1 MERVRLSNPKGLSSL
16 RLSDLQSPMEGRINM
31 GYNGKGT
38 LYSTSTIEHLLNA
51 VISANDIAMS
61 KTDIVPTFID
71 LVVYWRRQTSKL

>member
-1 MERVRLSNPKGLSSL
+1 
-16 RLSDLQSPMEGRINM
+16 M
-31 GYNGKGT
+31 GYNGKGR